1 MTILRSMTTRHR
13 RRKKYRWLRNIKRQ
27 ILAFISPKPTIV
39 EEKPVKRRRRRSKK
53 RSPFGAKIWQS
64 FLLLFKKKKRRRRS
78 TRKSFKTKIYLS
90 WLQFAQNIAQLNQKL
105 LAPKKRRKRRRRKQ
119 YALYVMGN
127 QKKVN

>member
-1 MTILRSMTTRHR
+1 MTTHHR
-13 RRKKYRWLRNIKRQ
+13 RRKKYRWLRKIKRQ
-27 ILAFISPKPTIV
+27 ILTFISPKPTIV
-39 EEKPVKRRRRRSKK
+39 EEKPVKKRRRRSKK

-64 FLLLFKKKKRRRRS
+64 WQSFLLFFKKKKRRRRS

-105 LAPKKRRKRRRRKQ
+105 LAPKKHRRRRKRKQ